1 MSNLWTFGDSF
12 TAGNG
17 TLANE
22 PYTRYRQSEQDV
34 IWPVILSKK
43 LRMPLANKGM
53 GLFSNDKIIDTIIA
67 NYHSI
72 QGGDLVIIGKTFP
85 FRTDIPNKTDDELLT
100 IAPNHLNSILNR
112 YSKSEIEN
120 INEMLVL
127 FDSEAITQRQDFR
140 FNFLKQL
147 ITQRATCVIWSSKLF
162 MKFETIRQATDHFI
176 DDSHWSY
183 KGHKDFAD
191 FMFNEVISNGI
202 APVEK
207 KDRLI

>member
-1 MSNLWTFGDSF
+1 MSKLWTFGDSF

-17 TLANE
+17 TLPNE
-22 PYTRYRQSEQDV
+22 PYTKYQQSKEDV
-34 IWPVILSKK
+34 IWPLLLSKK
-43 LRMPLANKGM
+43 LQIPLVNKGM
-53 GLFSNDKIIDTIIA
+53 GLFSNDKIIDTVIE

-85 FRTDIPNKTDDELLT
+85 FRIDIPNKTDDELLT
-100 IAPNHLNSILNR
+100 IAPNHLTSIQNR
-112 YSKSEIEN
+112 YSKTEIES

-127 FDSEAITQRQDFR
+127 FDSEAIRQRQDFR

-147 ITQRATCVIWSSKLF
+147 ITQRSTCVIWSSKLF
-162 MKFETIRQATDHFI
+162 FKFETIREATDHFL

-191 FMFNEVISNGI
+191 FMFSEVINNDITPSVLKN
-202 APVEK
+202 K
-207 KDRLI
+207 LI

>member
-1 MSNLWTFGDSF
+1 MSKLWTFGDSF

-17 TLANE
+17 TLLNE
-22 PYTRYRQSEQDV
+22 PYTKYWQSEEDV
-34 IWPVILSKK
+34 IWPLVLSKK
-43 LRMPLANKGM
+43 LQIPVVNKGM
-53 GLFSNDKIIDTIIA
+53 GLFSNDKIIDTVIA

-100 IAPNHLNSILNR
+100 VAPNHLNSIQNR
-112 YSKSEIEN
+112 YSKAEIN
-120 INEMLVL
+120 CINEMLVL
-127 FDSEAITQRQDFR
+127 FDSEVITQRQDFR

-147 ITQRATCVIWSSKLF
+147 ITQRATCIIWSSKLF
-162 MKFETIRQATDHFI
+162 FKFQTIREATDHFI

-191 FMFNEVISNGI
+191 FMYSEIISSNITPTG
-202 APVEK
+202 VRSK
-207 KDRLI
+207 LI

>member
-1 MSNLWTFGDSF
+1 MSKLWTFGDSF

-17 TLANE
+17 TLPNE
-22 PYTRYRQSEQDV
+22 PYTNYQQSKEDV
-34 IWPVILSKK
+34 IWPLLLSKK
-43 LRMPLANKGM
+43 LQIPLINKGM
-53 GLFSNDKIIDTIIA
+53 GLFSNDKIIDTVIE

-85 FRTDIPNKTDDELLT
+85 FRIDIPNKTDDELLT
-100 IAPNHLNSILNR
+100 IAPNHLTSIQNR
-112 YSKSEIEN
+112 YSKTEIES

-127 FDSEAITQRQDFR
+127 FDSEAIRQRQDFR

-147 ITQRATCVIWSSKLF
+147 ITQRSTCVIWSSKLF
-162 MKFETIRQATDHFI
+162 FKFETIREATDHFL

-191 FMFNEVISNGI
+191 FMFSEVINNDITPSALKN
-202 APVEK
+202 K
-207 KDRLI
+207 LI